1 MAVHTASV
9 VPVVADDSRVA
20 KGIFTA
26 ADAGVPMTL
35 TTHVA
40 AALETVRAAE
50 LAVAVRSA
58 RRERDTAET
67 MRDALTDLTGTLDP
81 ADVLRRLHTTLRR
94 ALPTGR
100 SWLARI
106 DDGKLHIW
114 DEHHE
119 RADTTPTDPHT
130 QPDLTRLYQA
140 RPDVGVTSRG
150 KRRLGI
156 ADR

>member
-1 MAVHTASV
+1 
-9 VPVVADDSRVA
+9 VADDSRVA
-20 KGIFTA
+20 KGMFTA
-26 ADAGVPMTL
+26 ADAGVLMTL

-67 MRDALTDLTGTLDP
+67 MRDALTDLTGTLDR

-100 SWLARI
+100 S
-106 DDGKLHIW
+106 
-114 DEHHE
+114 
-119 RADTTPTDPHT
+119 
-130 QPDLTRLYQA
+130 
-140 RPDVGVTSRG
+140 
-150 KRRLGI
+150 
-156 ADR
+156 